1 MSQAE
6 KVLVGD
12 CKMSNLCSDFLCQ
25 LEGSCYQIAALD
37 PWPQIINWLEHK
49 TVSDA
54 EKCR

>member
-1 MSQAE
+1 
-6 KVLVGD
+6 
-12 CKMSNLCSDFLCQ
+12 MSNLCSDFLCQ